1 MTSASKTAATL
12 LGFFA
17 AQGYRPI
24 EPAIVQPA
32 DLFLDLSGEDLR
44 SRMMMTSD
52 ADGRDMVLRPEY
64 TIPVA
69 AAYLAS
75 PEAGQP
81 MGFAYGGPV
90 FRLRTN
96 EPFEFAQAGIES
108 FGRRDREAA
117 DAEALGLALEAT
129 DLTAPAIRLGDVGLF
144 LALLEALELPAAMTR
159 RLRRAFATGTLTPTT
174 LDILAQP
181 AKGTLGAH
189 DGVARA
195 LEGQDA
201 KAARAFVEDLL
212 KIAGI
217 TTVGGRSAGE
227 IAERFLEQASAS
239 AQGFLPQAA
248 RDTLARFLS
257 IEGDPDHASAA
268 LRNLAKDTGLALDA
282 AIESFDQRTGFMAA
296 RGIAVEDIHFSA
308 AFGRNLDYY
317 TGFVFEVRA
326 HADADKPVIGGGRY
340 DGLLRALGATD
351 AIPAVGCAI
360 FVDRLK
366 ENAA

>member
-1 MTSASKTAATL
+1 MTSAPMTAASL

-44 SRMMMTSD
+44 SRMMMTAD
-52 ADGRDMVLRPEY
+52 AEGHEMVLRPEY

-75 PEAGQP
+75 PQAGMP

-108 FGRRDREAA
+108 FGRKDREAA

-129 DLTAPAIRLGDVGLF
+129 GLSDPAIRLGDVGLF
-144 LALLEALELPAAMTR
+144 LALLDALALPAAMTR
-159 RLRRAFATGTLTPTT
+159 RLRRAFAAGTLTSST
-174 LDILAQP
+174 LDAMATP

-189 DGVARA
+189 EGVARA
-195 LEGQDA
+195 LEGQDS

-239 AQGFLPQAA
+239 TQGFLPEAA
-248 RDTLARFLS
+248 RDTLTQFLA
-257 IEGDPDHASAA
+257 IEGDPDSAAAA
-268 LRNLAKDTGLALDA
+268 LRQLARDAGLALDA
-282 AIESFDQRTGFMAA
+282 AIDAFDQRTGFMAA
-296 RGIAVEDIHFSA
+296 RGISVEEIRFSA

-317 TGFVFEVRA
+317 TGVVFEVRA
-326 HADADKPVIGGGRY
+326 YENAEKPVIGGGRY
-340 DGLLRALGATD
+340 DGLLRALGAAE

-360 FVDRLK
+360 FVDRL
-366 ENAA
+366 NGGVA

>member
-1 MTSASKTAATL
+1 MTIASQQAASL

-44 SRMMMTSD
+44 SRMMMTAD
-52 ADGRDMVLRPEY
+52 AEGHDMVLRPDY

-75 PEAGQP
+75 PDAGKP
-81 MGFAYGGPV
+81 MGFAYGGKV

-96 EPFEFAQAGIES
+96 EPFEFAQAGLES

-129 DLTAPAIRLGDVGLF
+129 GLTRPVIRLGDVGLF
-144 LALLEALELPAAMTR
+144 LALLGALNLPAAMTR
-159 RLRRAFATGTLTPTT
+159 RLRRAFAAGTLNAQSLEAMSTPNAET
-174 LDILAQP
+174 LS
-181 AKGTLGAH
+181 AH
-189 DGVARA
+189 EGVARA

-239 AQGFLPQAA
+239 SQGLSPDAHA
-248 RDTLARFLS
+248 TLADFLV
-257 IEGDPDHASAA
+257 IEGDPDHASASLRA
-268 LRNLAKDTGLALDA
+268 LAERAGLNLDA
-282 AIESFDQRTGFMAA
+282 ALDSFDQRTGFMAA
-296 RGIAVEDIHFSA
+296 RGIAVDEIHFSA

-317 TGFVFEVRA
+317 TGAVFEVREHESA
-326 HADADKPVIGGGRY
+326 EKPVIGGGRY
-340 DGLLRALGATD
+340 DGLLRALGA
-351 AIPAVGCAI
+351 AEPIPAVGCAI
-360 FVDRLK
+360 FVDRL
-366 ENAA
+366 NGSAA

>member
-1 MTSASKTAATL
+1 MTSAPQTAASL

-17 AQGYRPI
+17 GQGYRPI

-44 SRMMMTSD
+44 SRMMMTAD
-52 ADGRDMVLRPEY
+52 ADGHEMVLRPEY

-75 PEAGQP
+75 PQAGLP

-90 FRLRTN
+90 FRLRAHET
-96 EPFEFAQAGIES
+96 FEFAQAGIES

-129 DLTAPAIRLGDVGLF
+129 GLTNPAIRLGDVGLF
-144 LALLEALELPAAMTR
+144 LALLEALALPAAMTR
-159 RLRRAFATGTLTPTT
+159 RLRRAFAAGTLTSAT
-174 LDILAQP
+174 LDAVASPAQ
-181 AKGTLGAH
+181 GTLGAH

-195 LEGQDA
+195 LDGQDS

-239 AQGFLPQAA
+239 AQGFLPDTA
-248 RDTLARFLS
+248 RDTLARFLA
-257 IEGDPDHASAA
+257 IEGDPDSAA
-268 LRNLAKDTGLALDA
+268 LALRQLTRDARIALDP
-282 AIESFDQRTGFMAA
+282 AIDAFDQRTGFMAA
-296 RGIAVEDIHFSA
+296 RGIAVEDIRFSA

-317 TGFVFEVRA
+317 TGVVFEVRMHEA
-326 HADADKPVIGGGRY
+326 AEKPVIGGGRY
-340 DGLLRALGATD
+340 DGLLRALGAAD
-351 AIPAVGCAI
+351 VIPAVGCAI
-360 FVDRLK
+360 FVDRL
-366 ENAA
+366 NGGTA

>member
-1 MTSASKTAATL
+1 MTSASQTAASL

-44 SRMMMTSD
+44 SRMMMTAD
-52 ADGRDMVLRPEY
+52 AEGHEMVLRPDY

-75 PEAGQP
+75 AQAGMP
-81 MGFAYGGPV
+81 AGFAYGGPV

-108 FGRRDREAA
+108 FGRKDREAA

-129 DLTAPAIRLGDVGLF
+129 SLSQPVIRLGDVGLF
-144 LALLEALELPAAMTR
+144 LSLLDALALPAAMAR
-159 RLRRAFATGTLTPTT
+159 RLRRAFASGALTPTT
-174 LDILAQP
+174 LDALATP
-181 AKGTLGAH
+181 AQGALGTH
-189 DGVARA
+189 EGVVRA
-195 LEGQDA
+195 LEGQDT

-217 TTVGGRSAGE
+217 STVGGRSAGE

-239 AQGFLPQAA
+239 AQGLLPDMA
-248 RDTLARFLS
+248 RETLAQFLA
-257 IEGDPDHASAA
+257 IEGDPDQSSAA
-268 LRNLAKDTGLALDA
+268 LRGLTKKAGLSLDTALDA
-282 AIESFDQRTGFMAA
+282 FDQRTGFMAA
-296 RGIAVEDIHFSA
+296 RGITVEQIRFSA
-308 AFGRNLDYY
+308 SFGRNLDYY

-326 HADADKPVIGGGRY
+326 QDGADKPVIGGGRY
-340 DGLLRALGATD
+340 DGLLRALGAAE

-360 FVDRLK
+360 FVDRL
-366 ENAA
+366 NGGAA

>member
-1 MTSASKTAATL
+1 MTSSPQNAAAL

-17 AQGYRPI
+17 TQGYRPI

-44 SRMMMTSD
+44 SRMMMTAD

-75 PEAGQP
+75 PQAGMP
-81 MGFAYGGPV
+81 AGFAYGGPV

-129 DLTAPAIRLGDVGLF
+129 GIARPAIRMGDVGLF
-144 LALLEALELPAAMTR
+144 LALLDALALPAAMTR
-159 RLRRAFATGTLTPTT
+159 RLRRAFAAGTLSPAT
-174 LDILAQP
+174 LDAVAAPAQ
-181 AKGTLGAH
+181 GTLGAH
-189 DGVARA
+189 EGVARA

-239 AQGFLPQAA
+239 AHGKMAQTA
-248 RDTLARFLS
+248 RDTLAAFLA
-257 IEGDPDHASAA
+257 IEGDPDRASAA
-268 LRNLAKDTGLALDA
+268 LRTLAKQSGLALDA
-282 AIESFDQRTGFMAA
+282 AIEAFDQRTGFMAA
-296 RGIAVEDIHFSA
+296 RGIAVEEIAFSA

-317 TGFVFEVRA
+317 TGVVFEVRNGGE
-326 HADADKPVIGGGRY
+326 KPVIGGGRY
-340 DGLLRALGATD
+340 DGLLRALGAAE

-360 FVDRLK
+360 FVDRL
-366 ENAA
+366 NGGAA

>member
-1 MTSASKTAATL
+1 MTSASQTAATL
-12 LGFFA
+12 LGSFA

-44 SRMMMTSD
+44 SRMMMTAD
-52 ADGRDMVLRPEY
+52 ADGLEMVLRPEY

-75 PEAGQP
+75 SQVGQVAN
-81 MGFAYGGPV
+81 FAYGGPV

-96 EPFEFAQAGIES
+96 EPFEFMQAGMES
-108 FGRRDREAA
+108 FGRQDREAA

-129 DLTAPAIRLGDVGLF
+129 GLKAPLIRLGDVGLF
-144 LALLEALELPAAMTR
+144 LALLEALALPAAMTR
-159 RLRRAFATGTLTPTT
+159 RLRRAFAAGALTPAS
-174 LDILAQP
+174 LDAIASPVQ
-181 AKGTLGAH
+181 GTLGAH
-189 DGVARA
+189 EGVARA

-239 AQGFLPQAA
+239 AQGFLPPSA
-248 RDTLARFLS
+248 RDTLAAFLS
-257 IEGDPDHASAA
+257 IEGDPDSASTA
-268 LRNLAKDTGLALDA
+268 LRTLATTSGLALDG
-282 AIESFDQRTGFMAA
+282 AIDSFDQRTGFMAA
-296 RGIAVEDIHFSA
+296 RGIDVETIHFSA

-317 TGFVFEVRA
+317 TGVVFEVR
-326 HADADKPVIGGGRY
+326 HGGEKPVIGGGRY
-340 DGLLRALGATD
+340 DGLLKALGASE

-360 FVDRLK
+360 FIDRLK
-366 ENAA
+366 GGGA

>member
-1 MTSASKTAATL
+1 MASEKAASL

-44 SRMMMTSD
+44 SRMMMTAD
-52 ADGRDMVLRPEY
+52 ADGHDMVLRPDY

-75 PEAGQP
+75 PQAGSP

-90 FRLRTN
+90 FRLRMN

-108 FGRRDREAA
+108 FGRHDREAA

-129 DLTAPAIRLGDVGLF
+129 GLAHPAIRLGDVGLF
-144 LALLEALELPAAMTR
+144 LTLLEALALPAAMTR
-159 RLRRAFATGTLTPTT
+159 RLRRAFAAGTLTPAT
-174 LDILAQP
+174 LDAIANP
-181 AKGTLGAH
+181 VAGTLSAH
-189 DGVARA
+189 EGVARA

-239 AQGFLPQAA
+239 SQGLAAEA
-248 RDTLARFLS
+248 RDTLSDFLA
-257 IEGDPDHASAA
+257 IEGDPDQASAA
-268 LRNLAKDTGLALDA
+268 MRTLAQRAQIDLDA
-282 AIESFDQRTGFMAA
+282 ALDGFDQRTGFMAA
-296 RGIAVEDIHFSA
+296 RGIAVEDIAFSA
-308 AFGRNLDYY
+308 SFGRNLDYY
-317 TGFVFEVRA
+317 TGVVFEVRP
-326 HADADKPVIGGGRY
+326 HAKAEKPVIGGGRY
-340 DGLLRALGATD
+340 DGLLRALGAATP
-351 AIPAVGCAI
+351 IPAVGCAI
-360 FVDRLK
+360 FVDRLQGA
-366 ENAA
+366 EA

>member
-1 MTSASKTAATL
+1 MTMASQQAASL

-44 SRMMMTSD
+44 SRMMMTAD
-52 ADGRDMVLRPEY
+52 AEGHDMVLRPDY

-75 PEAGQP
+75 PEAGKP

-96 EPFEFAQAGIES
+96 EPFEFAQAGLES

-129 DLTAPAIRLGDVGLF
+129 GLTRPAIRLGDVGLF
-144 LALLEALELPAAMTR
+144 LALLTALNLPTAMTR
-159 RLRRAFATGTLTPTT
+159 RLRRAFAAGTLNAQSLEAISAPNPDT
-174 LDILAQP
+174 LS
-181 AKGTLGAH
+181 AH
-189 DGVARA
+189 EGVARA
-195 LEGQDA
+195 LEGQDT

-239 AQGFLPQAA
+239 SQGLSTEARETLIDFLAVEGNPDQASTALRALAA
-248 RDTLARFLS
+248 RA
-257 IEGDPDHASAA
+257 
-268 LRNLAKDTGLALDA
+268 GLHLDA
-282 AIESFDQRTGFMAA
+282 ALDSFDQRTGFMAA
-296 RGIAVEDIHFSA
+296 RGIVVDDIHFSA

-317 TGFVFEVRA
+317 TGAVFEVRVHEGA
-326 HADADKPVIGGGRY
+326 EKPVIGGGRY
-340 DGLLRALGATD
+340 DGLLRALGA
-351 AIPAVGCAI
+351 AEPIPAVGCAI
-360 FVDRLK
+360 FVDRL
-366 ENAA
+366 NGSAA